1 MNATDAHLEVSGGE
15 RLVVIDGERFPC
27 IDVDEDTSPD
37 GSGGGT
43 FYYIPLENGLVASF
57 CNGPEEWGGRA
68 ELWLNWLSPPGWRQA
83 HGNFLAAMIDDGVV
97 VRQSPLS
104 ARHEFLYVESGAEIR
119 AHIIAWSQ
127 MTVIDSAA
135 LREYR
140 DVHPC

>member
-1 MNATDAHLEVSGGE
+1 MNVTDTHLEISGGE

-27 IDVDEDTSPD
+27 IDVDEDTTSD

-43 FYYIPLENGLVASF
+43 FYFIPLENGLVASF
-57 CNGPEEWGGRA
+57 CNGPEEWGGHP
-68 ELWLNWLSPPGWRQA
+68 ELWLNWPCPPGWRQG

-104 ARHEFLYVESGAEIR
+104 AAYEYVYVKSGAEIR
-119 AHIIAWSQ
+119 EVIIAWSQ
-127 MTVIDSAA
+127 LPVLDSAA

-140 DVHPC
+140 DGNPC